1 MAINYTTK
9 SNAWNVFYVN
19 LQANDTLF
27 GECTLDNITQEVT
40 FELHDEVHGHAF
52 LKLIFTSD
60 SKDSK
65 YGLSNLV
72 YNFTLNEADAI
83 KNEFVNATG
92 MQAGPDSDYTIDSG
106 SSYYCYTKIENVFT
120 NISVSYVEVTAAFN
134 DFRYQAFH
142 NQNSFNTERK
152 CGADFGT
159 SDIVPIA
166 VGCALA
172 ALVVVV
178 LIAYLIGRRR
188 SRQKGYQSV

>member
-19 LQANDTLF
+19 LQANDTLS
-27 GECTLDNITQEVT
+27 GECTRDNITQEVT
-40 FELHDEVHGHAF
+40 FELHDAVHGNAF
-52 LKLIFTSD
+52 LTLVFTAN
-60 SKDSK
+60 SKDST
-65 YGLSNLV
+65 YGLSDLV
-72 YNFTLNEADAI
+72 YNFTLNEADAL
-83 KNEFVNATG
+83 EHGFVNATG
-92 MQAGPDSDYTIDSG
+92 LEAGPDSDYKIDAG
-106 SSYYCYTKIENVFT
+106 SSYYCFTEIENQLT
-120 NISVSYVEVTAAFN
+120 NISVPNVQVSAAFK
-134 DFRYQAFH
+134 DFRYQAFL
-142 NQNSFNTERK
+142 NQNNFNTERK